1 METVPV
7 KTPTLSIKPV
17 TSDADLEKI
26 WPLLAQLYSGI
37 DIRTLRARLH
47 AVISL
52 GWRCAGLFSGE
63 DDSEGPVA
71 LAGYW
76 ITTRFCYGKYLYVDH
91 FIVAD
96 HRRRAGLGRTLLGF
110 LHDTAK
116 REGCERM
123 VLDTFVANDSA
134 HRFWFDCGF
143 KIVGFHFGK
152 NLESE

>member
-1 METVPV
+1 METMSV
-7 KTPTLSIKPV
+7 KTPALSIKPLA
-17 TSDADLEKI
+17 SDADLEKI
-26 WPLLAQLYSGI
+26 WPLLARLYSSL
-37 DIRTLRARLH
+37 DIRTLRARLQ
-47 AVISL
+47 AVKSA
-52 GWRCAGLFSGE
+52 GWRCAGLFAGE
-63 DDSEGPVA
+63 DDSEGLVA

-96 HRRRAGLGRTLLGF
+96 HLRRAGLGRTLLTF
-110 LHDTAK
+110 LHDTAQG
-116 REGCERM
+116 EGCERI

-152 NLESE
+152 SLRGE